1 MISEKAVTHY
11 IGNIPELVM
20 SCPISFNNST
30 FSSYIYKR
38 QSISQ
43 YHVVK

>member
-1 MISEKAVTHY
+1 MIPEKAVTHHTA
-11 IGNIPELVM
+11 NIPELVM
-20 SCPISFNNST
+20 SCPIPFNNST
-30 FSSYIYKR
+30 FSSYVYKR